1 MLVDVAYLIS
11 GEDKKKTE
19 HLRAQYVVH
28 VADVVEVLLVESFEE
43 SPHPLLSLVFPL
55 LRVDGEEV
63 YASADALKERGTE
76 GARHDGHVHV
86 GVLLRHLP
94 HDGSQHG
101 HVAEGGESDNQ

>member
-55 LRVDGEEV
+55 LGVDGEEV
-63 YASADALKERGTE
+63 YASADALKEWGTE
-76 GARHDGHVHV
+76 GSRHDGHVHV